1 MKIETTSSHQPS
13 AVNHKSILSAFAL
26 LLLALPPMVYAVV
39 PAPDGGYP
47 GGNTAEGQ
55 QALFSLTSGTYNT
68 AVGFLSLR
76 NDTEG
81 QFNTAVGAGALLS
94 NHNISLRNT
103 VEGIIN
109 SSQNTAIG
117 AGALLSNTS
126 GANNT
131 ATGAFS
137 LLSNTIGTENT
148 ATGAGALLDNTTG
161 TRNTAD
167 GVNAL
172 GNNTTGFQNT
182 ATGAFAL
189 FSNSAGSFNTA
200 SGDNALYS
208 NIDGDTNTAVGGSAL
223 SSNTSGDGNTAIGDA
238 TLFSNTTG
246 MFNTAIGRS
255 ALSSSTTGVGNIAI
269 GVGAGQNIVTG
280 GGNIDIGTTPV
291 SDESNTIRI
300 GDLHTRA
307 FISGISGTAIAGTA
321 VVVSASGQL
330 GVAASSRRFKE
341 EIKPMNSASETILA
355 LRPVTF
361 HYMKE
366 IDPGRTSQ
374 FGLVAED
381 VEKAN
386 PELVVRD
393 KEGKPLTVRYDAVN
407 AMLLN
412 EFLKEHKRVQELEAI
427 VAQQQRGMEAVAAH
441 LREQDSRI
449 QRVSAQIELGKP
461 APRLETS
468 DP

>member
-1 MKIETTSSHQPS
+1 
-13 AVNHKSILSAFAL
+13 
-26 LLLALPPMVYAVV
+26 
-39 PAPDGGYP
+39 
-47 GGNTAEGQ
+47 
-55 QALFSLTSGTYNT
+55 
-68 AVGFLSLR
+68 
-76 NDTEG
+76 
-81 QFNTAVGAGALLS
+81 
-94 NHNISLRNT
+94 
-103 VEGIIN
+103 
-109 SSQNTAIG
+109 
-117 AGALLSNTS
+117 
-126 GANNT
+126 
-131 ATGAFS
+131 
-137 LLSNTIGTENT
+137 
-148 ATGAGALLDNTTG
+148 
-161 TRNTAD
+161 
-167 GVNAL
+167 
-172 GNNTTGFQNT
+172 
-182 ATGAFAL
+182 
-189 FSNSAGSFNTA
+189 
-200 SGDNALYS
+200 
-208 NIDGDTNTAVGGSAL
+208 
-223 SSNTSGDGNTAIGDA
+223 
-238 TLFSNTTG
+238 
-246 MFNTAIGRS
+246 
-255 ALSSSTTGVGNIAI
+255 
-269 GVGAGQNIVTG
+269 VTG